1 MATTPT
7 TGPADAG
14 ATLLSVSATLTP
26 EQLAEVLDDLLA
38 DADDAR
44 VALSAVVQLLK
55 GCPPTY
61 DICAGNL
68 GRLLTPASGLLEQ
81 FCLDLNTVI
90 NALH

>member
-1 MATTPT
+1 MADTPT

-14 ATLLSVSATLTP
+14 ATPLHVPAHLKP
-26 EQLAEVLDDLLA
+26 EQLADVLDGMLA

-44 VALSAVVQLLK
+44 VALSVVVQLLK

-68 GRLLTPASGLLEQ
+68 GRLLTPASELLEQ
-81 FCLDLNTVI
+81 FCIDLNTVI
-90 NALH
+90 NTLH